1 MTPDSGAP
9 PGLPPDDS
17 YYQAPSPEETLHYET
32 WMVSAVAR
40 IWKIIWSMGVFG
52 AIVLMLW
59 RGWTWGAGWLLGTA
73 VSALNFRW
81 LKQLADSLGGEAAK
95 PRKAVFLGLRYVILG
110 GGAYVILK
118 YSAISLPAALSGLF
132 VSVAAV
138 ILEILF
144 ELAYARNGTVDH

>member
-1 MTPDSGAP
+1 MTPDTGAQ
-9 PGLPPDDS
+9 PDDS
-17 YYQAPSPEETLHYET
+17 YYQAPSPEETLLHET
-32 WMVSAVAR
+32 WMSAAVAR
-40 IWKIIWSMGVFG
+40 IWKIIWAMAAFG
-52 AIVLMLW
+52 AIALMLW
-59 RGWTWGAGWLLGTA
+59 RGWTWSAGWLLGSA

-81 LKQLADSLGGEAAK
+81 LKQLADSLGGAAAK
-95 PRKAVFLGLRYVILG
+95 PRKAVFLGLRYAFLG

-144 ELAYARNGTVDH
+144 ELAYARNGTVHH

>member
-1 MTPDSGAP
+1 MTGEG
-9 PGLPPDDS
+9 GLATRD
-17 YYQAPSPEETLHYET
+17 EL
-32 WMVSAVAR
+32 WMDRAVAR
-40 IWKIIWSMGVFG
+40 IWKLVWAIGAGG
-52 AIVLMLW
+52 AIALLVW
-59 RGWTWGAGWLLGTA
+59 RGWAWGAGWVIGTA

-81 LKQLADSLGGEAAK
+81 LRQLTEAIGGPAGK
-95 PRKAVFLGLRYVILG
+95 PRKAVFLGLRYVFLG

-138 ILEILF
+138 IIEILL

>member
-1 MTPDSGAP
+1 MTGEAALRPRTNSGWTARWRASGSSSGRSAP
-9 PGLPPDDS
+9 
-17 YYQAPSPEETLHYET
+17 A
-32 WMVSAVAR
+32 
-40 IWKIIWSMGVFG
+40 G
-52 AIVLMLW
+52 AIALLAW
-59 RGWTWGAGWLLGTA
+59 RGWSWGAGWAIGTA

-81 LKQLADSLGGEAAK
+81 LKQLTEAIGGQAAK
-95 PRKAVFLGLRYVILG
+95 PRKAVFLGMRYVLLG

-138 ILEILF
+138 ILEILL